1 MELRLSAVVEYVCD
15 NTLNCGKIMPGVVI
29 DVDRGDMASAA
40 AKLHDLGREVSVAMR
55 DAGHFNGPVQAP
67 GVWLTRNLPA
77 GWRVMTLKTHRPG
90 GALKTFVTCSQDCL
104 DAMLGRFHTAGVD
117 HEAALAAR
125 VADGDL
131 WTYDWFVARVDG
143 SNKVDDLR
151 HLFPHTTVPGE
162 NGALCDENL
171 VRVSLGDAVTT
182 WRQRDNCPDCV
193 HRREKLADA
202 RERDED

>member
-1 MELRLSAVVEYVCD
+1 MELSLSAVVEYTCD
-15 NTLNCGKIMPGVVI
+15 NTIHCGKRAPGIAVTI
-29 DVDRGDMASAA
+29 DRTDAASAA
-40 AKLHDLGREVSVAMR
+40 AKLHDLGREVAVAMR
-55 DAGHFNGPVQAP
+55 DAGYFNGEPKAP
-67 GVWLTRNLPA
+67 GAWLIENLPA
-77 GWRVMTLKTHRPG
+77 GWRVTTIKTHKPG
-90 GALKTFVTCSQDCL
+90 GALKTFVTCSQNCL
-104 DAMLGRFHTAGVD
+104 DVVLGRLHTAGVD
-117 HEAALAAR
+117 HEAAR

-143 SNKVDDLR
+143 SNKVDDLL

-162 NGALCDENL
+162 NGALCDENF
-171 VRVSLGDAVTT
+171 VRVSLGDAVAT